1 MAAGHGEGAAVCCM
15 CGDRGLADE
24 LFRCRC
30 CRARLQHRYCSHL
43 YPRPAAYRQQLCSW
57 CLRAAAAANKP
68 EEKRETP
75 ASDEKACSPPPAE
88 LGHPVK
94 KKRHR
99 AEESTPGEAVA
110 GRRKAVVGSSAG
122 AASGGGKGEEVV
134 RAGKTRVHR
143 ARVPRYKYK
152 LLTDVIISC

>member
-1 MAAGHGEGAAVCCM
+1 MAPGHGEGAAVCCM

-57 CLRAAAAANKP
+57 CLRAAPAANKL

-75 ASDEKACSPPPAE
+75 ASDEKACS
-88 LGHPVK
+88 
-94 KKRHR
+94 
-99 AEESTPGEAVA
+99 T
-110 GRRKAVVGSSAG
+110 RRRRRRPWSSA
-122 AASGGGKGEEVV
+122 
-134 RAGKTRVHR
+134 TR
-143 ARVPRYKYK
+143 
-152 LLTDVIISC
+152 

>member
-1 MAAGHGEGAAVCCM
+1 VCCM

-99 AEESTPGEAVA
+99 AEESTPGEAV
-110 GRRKAVVGSSAG
+110 VGSSAG